1 MEIKLNMLRIK
12 IVNRS
17 ITYNYENS
25 FAKGLNFTQ
34 YEKEMK
40 KSLKETKSFW
50 TDSYDQKWNTSNLGS
65 LIQKPESNSVSQVY
79 EKGLGL
85 KIMSLDFN
93 STEAVHKNKN
103 RWFD

>member
-1 MEIKLNMLRIK
+1 MEIKLNMLKIK

-17 ITYNYENS
+17 ITYSYDKG
-25 FAKGLNFTQ
+25 FASNLNVTN

-50 TDSYDQKWNTSNLGS
+50 TDSYDQKWNSSNLGS
-65 LIQKPESNSVSQVY
+65 LIQKPESQNVSQIY

-93 STEAVHKNKN
+93 STETVYKNKN
-103 RWFD
+103 R